1 MNFKLLIPVLI
12 FTLIIT
18 ACTEIIDV
26 DINSAKPQTV
36 VEASI
41 ALNVPAKVIIS
52 KSIDLDQPNSFVG
65 IENAIVKIT
74 NNTGK
79 SEILKETKSGIYS
92 STTIFGEKGKT
103 YTLSIQ
109 NGEESITS
117 LSTIPNLVPI
127 DSFKVEKSIYPGGGG
142 PMGDMPNN
150 FFKIKVKYTDPINEK
165 NYYRILLTVNGISR
179 SESAIF
185 EDRLNNG
192 KQGETTLN
200 LFDSNL
206 KSGDT
211 IGIEMQCID
220 KNVFE
225 YFKSMGNSAMGPR
238 NSSSPANP
246 YTNLEGI
253 LLGFFS
259 AHTVERKE
267 YVLP

>member
-1 MNFKLLIPVLI
+1 MNFKHLITVSI
-12 FTLIIT
+12 FTLLIT

-41 ALNVPAKVIIS
+41 ALNEPAKVIIS
-52 KSIDLDQPNSFVG
+52 KSIDLDQPINFVG

-74 NNTGK
+74 DNTNK
-79 SEILKETKSGIYS
+79 SEILKHIKSGLYS
-92 STTIFGEKGKT
+92 STTLIGEKGKT

-109 NGEESITS
+109 NGEESISS
-117 LSTIPNLVPI
+117 LSTIPNFVPI

-142 PMGDMPNN
+142 PMGDMPAN
-150 FFKIKVKYTDPINEK
+150 FLEIKIKYTDPINEK
-165 NYYRILLTVNGISR
+165 NYYRILLSVNGIAR
-179 SESAIF
+179 SGNDISD
-185 EDRLNNG
+185 DRFNNG
-192 KQGETTLN
+192 KQVESTLIM
-200 LFDSNL
+200 FDSNL
-206 KSGDT
+206 KTGDK
-211 IGIEMQCID
+211 IGIELQCID

-246 YTNLEGI
+246 YTNLKGV
-253 LLGFFS
+253 LLGFFN

-267 YVLP
+267 YILP